1 MMKTVEHIPM
11 GPWPVLVGFT
21 DNAKAFNREMKRVD
35 CKGLQF
41 QLNGTCLA
49 TTNCLYDSDGVN
61 YYIVS
66 FSPDI
71 KPENLPSVVAHE
83 AWHVVEG
90 IYDYVGEEKFGSEA
104 TAYLIQYL
112 VEFMYKGL
120 MDGRAT

>member
-21 DNAKAFNREMKRVD
+21 DNEKAFKKEMKRID
-35 CKGLQF
+35 CNEASF
-41 QLNGTCLA
+41 QLNNTSTA
-49 TTNCLYDSDGVN
+49 TTTCLYDSDGVN
-61 YYIVS
+61 YFLVT
-66 FSPDI
+66 FKPDI
-71 KPENLPSVVAHE
+71 KTENLPSVVAHE

-112 VEFMYKGL
+112 VETMYKGL
-120 MDGRAT
+120 MDGRAA

>member
-1 MMKTVEHIPM
+1 MMKTVEHISM

-21 DNAKAFNREMKRVD
+21 DNKKAFEKQMKKVD

-41 QLNGTCLA
+41 QLNDTCLA
-49 TTNCLYDSDGVN
+49 TTSHLYDADGVN
-61 YYIVS
+61 YFVVT

-71 KPENLPSVVAHE
+71 KSENLPSVVAHE

-90 IYDYVGEEKFGSEA
+90 IYEQVGEDTFGSEA

-112 VEFMYKGL
+112 VEVMYKGL